1 MPASTICQY
10 RLVSADLGA
19 SEPALLTIRKPSRV
33 LTGQARD
40 ALCPRSSTCLPPRLS
55 SRRSETGWL
64 SEHSPLVP
72 HPFFCVLRCARIR
85 AKRFIRRTLSI
96 KLREGSRF
104 QILKTKLRIRL
115 SKKSRSFSRHSE
127 ARPLML
133 RRADA
138 TKYTKATRCSL
149 TRGHLGIGLFSPVR
163 SPSQEWMHEGEMS
176 RLGKWG
182 LIVPAKTAEPSS
194 SINRVNALASAS
206 VANILVSRARLR
218 CLGRT
223 PRLRS
228 NVTYQVG
235 VIAPSSPVLQHSSLR
250 RFGDDYLTL
259 VAAHESRTWRATN
272 LRRGS

>member
-1 MPASTICQY
+1 MAYEMAPASKEVGVGWP
-10 RLVSADLGA
+10 LSA
-19 SEPALLTIRKPSRV
+19 P
-33 LTGQARD
+33 
-40 ALCPRSSTCLPPRLS
+40 
-55 SRRSETGWL
+55 
-64 SEHSPLVP
+64 
-72 HPFFCVLRCARIR
+72 
-85 AKRFIRRTLSI
+85 
-96 KLREGSRF
+96 
-104 QILKTKLRIRL
+104 
-115 SKKSRSFSRHSE
+115 
-127 ARPLML
+127 ML

-138 TKYTKATRCSL
+138 TKISRRDEESAIPVFMRSLIPSHCSL
-149 TRGHLGIGLFSPVR
+149 TRGHLGIGLLSTVR

-206 VANILVSRARLR
+206 VANIFVSRVRLR

-250 RFGDDYLTL
+250 RFGDDYL
-259 VAAHESRTWRATN
+259 AAHEIENVAGHLTCVPAAAKGLVTHKIVLACVLGGQICKPIDTTVKGLLASCRGQATAG
-272 LRRGS
+272 RSWISI

>member
-1 MPASTICQY
+1 MLGP
-10 RLVSADLGA
+10 LSA
-19 SEPALLTIRKPSRV
+19 P
-33 LTGQARD
+33 
-40 ALCPRSSTCLPPRLS
+40 
-55 SRRSETGWL
+55 
-64 SEHSPLVP
+64 
-72 HPFFCVLRCARIR
+72 
-85 AKRFIRRTLSI
+85 
-96 KLREGSRF
+96 
-104 QILKTKLRIRL
+104 
-115 SKKSRSFSRHSE
+115 
-127 ARPLML
+127 ML

-138 TKYTKATRCSL
+138 TKISRRDEESAIPVFMRSLIPSHCSL
-149 TRGHLGIGLFSPVR
+149 TRGHLGIGLPSPVR

-206 VANILVSRARLR
+206 VANIFVSRARLR

-250 RFGDDYLTL
+250 RFGDDYL
-259 VAAHESRTWRATN
+259 AAHEIENVAGHLTCVPAAAKGLVTHKIVLACVLDRRDRDEEVGWRVLTT
-272 LRRGS
+272 RRLLADLSAERLAARLIASEKRCYRGFSMRRAKALLAENA